1 MNTKEQTYKVKPDFK
16 AAKKDWLN
24 IDYETLT
31 KGGTFCE
38 VFEGEDLVKFYFD
51 FDFKNLKT
59 EEEFNNKK
67 KLIIENYYNDL
78 LDIIIDYFEGSYIG
92 DINNIDLAISDSS
105 YWISNKDNKVSYH
118 FVLNGL
124 ACKFRQMKNI
134 LLDIDDDIFKKFN
147 LDESVYKPSGKSQGM
162 RAINSSKSKA
172 STKLK
177 AVNYQNDLKKHIIQ
191 DIYDGQS
198 DINIFVIDDDKIN
211 AEELNTE
218 IYQNQNPDK
227 VVYNLDEFEK
237 QLLKLIDYN
246 SYFSWFRVAAV
257 LKSIGCPPYTFHKWA
272 RQSTKYKKLENEKLW
287 NDLKCNKCK
296 IGTLYYLA
304 NHKQYGNPEEYKNI
318 TEKFKHNFGPK
329 KDKELYKYSVPQ
341 NQINNLLDNMDK
353 DAKYDLNDIESV
365 INASNYELKEEI
377 KNYYKYKP
385 TLENVIKPDI
395 IINQNK
401 LDVLNE
407 DGTIKENF
415 INKYDTENYKLI
427 VIKSDTGTG
436 KTTSVNN
443 YFELLENTNDKLI
456 SITSRVSLAEAHY
469 KLLQDKNKRVRI
481 YNKDKLCNF
490 DNIIIQLDSIVSKLY
505 KIDYKKYIVYL
516 DEFSSILEY
525 LHRSSTLDKSRLP
538 VYKRFINILR
548 SCKKV
553 IMVDADIDD
562 ICLEWLTAGISD
574 NRLYIKNEFQN
585 NKDVESEEIT
595 QYDDI
600 IELMKKDLLADGFCC
615 ACDSKNVAQDV
626 YNLIIKEFPDKKDDI
641 LLITDEYKGF
651 IDMDAVK
658 CVIYSPK
665 VIYGIDSTIKR
676 NVYAIYKEH
685 TISPRAM
692 YQQISRTRKIKKL
705 FLYFHKKTFNYSFY
719 NNLSDIEREINEIE
733 RYTSEMSFFEDEDE
747 GLKNLF
753 KNTYKKYLYNEDAF
767 KTNKFCHCINILKE
781 KGVKCDDLIKV
792 NNKKVFLDYQKA
804 HQQLKRENFDTNNYY
819 VQEQNKKYLKMTDDE
834 ILKYKDYYLTPQ
846 LLDGHFLYCKYF
858 IKNKNDFISG
868 LYKIKDF
875 NINKA
880 SNSKVKLYFLNKIQ
894 TLFKLDRKEFYINT
908 SANYELPYAE
918 LKELDKE
925 YKIIFRSSCKASF
938 TSPEG
943 VNILIPRIFRSIF
956 GNECLTSSRK
966 TIKGKKITVYT
977 WNEEYYNT
985 NNEIYN
991 IRNDKYRERRQEE
1004 VDKKIN
1010 IFNWKDEEFNFMNDI
1025 KFIEDEDEDEINLL
1039 DVVIS

>member
-1 MNTKEQTYKVKPDFK
+1 MNTKDNLYRVKPHFK
-16 AAKKDWLN
+16 ASKKEWTYINLDEL
-24 IDYETLT
+24 I
-31 KGGTFCE
+31 KGGQYCE

-51 FDFKNLKT
+51 FDFKNLENKDIF
-59 EEEFNNKK
+59 EEKR
-67 KLIIENYYNDL
+67 KLIIEDYYNDL
-78 LDIIIDYFEGSYIG
+78 LELFINYFDDIYCG
-92 DINNIDLAISDSS
+92 DVEKLDIAISDSS
-105 YWISNKDNKVSYH
+105 YWNTEKDNKVSFH
-118 FVLNGL
+118 FVLIGL
-124 ACKFRQMKNI
+124 SCKFRQMKKL
-134 LLDIDDDIFKKFN
+134 LLDIDKDIFNKFN

-162 RAINSSKSKA
+162 RAINNSKSKD

-177 AVNYQNDLKKHIIQ
+177 PINYKDDLKKHIIQ
-191 DIYDGQS
+191 DIYDGNS
-198 DINIFVIDDDKIN
+198 DINLIYLEDDKIDEDKLI
-211 AEELNTE
+211 EELYENK
-218 IYQNQNPDK
+218 NPEK
-227 VVYNLDEFEK
+227 NIYNLDEFEK

-257 LKSIGCPPYTFHKWA
+257 LKSIGCPPYVFHKWA
-272 RQSTKYKKLENEKLW
+272 KQSTKYKKLENEKLW
-287 NDLKCNKCK
+287 NNIKSNQCK

-304 NHKQYGNPEEYKNI
+304 NHKQYGNPAEYKLIN
-318 TEKFKHNFGPK
+318 EKFKHNFGPK

-341 NQINNLLDNMDK
+341 HQINNLLDNMEK
-353 DAKYDLNDIESV
+353 DAKYDLSDIESI
-365 INASNYELKEEI
+365 INASNYDLKEEI

-385 TLENVIKPDI
+385 TIDNVIKPDI

-407 DGTIKENF
+407 DGTIRENF
-415 INKYDTENYKLI
+415 INKYDKENYKLI

-469 KLLQDKNKRVRI
+469 KLLQDKKKRVRI

-505 KIDYKKYIVYL
+505 KIDYSNYIVYL

-538 VYKRFINILR
+538 VYKRFIKILR

-585 NKDVESEEIT
+585 NKDVESQEIT

-600 IELMKKDLLADGFCC
+600 VELMKKDLLADGFCC

-626 YNLIIKEFPDKKDDI
+626 YNLIIKDYPDKKDDI

-665 VIYGIDSTIKR
+665 VIYGIDSTLNR

-719 NNLSDIEREINEIE
+719 NSLSDIEREINEIE

-747 GLKNLF
+747 SLKNLF

-804 HQQLKRENFDTNNYY
+804 HQQLKRDNFDINNYY
-819 VQEQNKKYLKMTDDE
+819 VKEQNKKYLKMTDDE
-834 ILKYKDYYLTPQ
+834 ILRYQDYYLTPQ

-875 NINKA
+875 NLNKA

-908 SANYELPYAE
+908 SANYELPYSE
-918 LKELDKE
+918 LKELDRE

-943 VNILIPRIFRSIF
+943 INILIPRIFRSIF
-956 GNECLTSSRK
+956 GNECLSGSRK
-966 TIKGKKITVYT
+966 TINGKKITVYN

-991 IRNDKYRERRQEE
+991 IRNDKYKERRQEE

-1010 IFNWKDEEFNFMNDI
+1010 IFNWKDTDLFLDCD
-1025 KFIEDEDEDEINLL
+1025 DEDEDDEYNLL

>member
-1 MNTKEQTYKVKPDFK
+1 MNTKDNLYRVKPHFK
-16 AAKKDWLN
+16 AAKKEWTYINLDQ
-24 IDYETLT
+24 IT
-31 KGGTFCE
+31 KGGQYCE

-51 FDFKNLKT
+51 FDLKNLENKDIF
-59 EEEFNNKK
+59 EEKR
-67 KLIIENYYNDL
+67 KLIIEDYYNELLELFINYFEDIYCGDVEN
-78 LDIIIDYFEGSYIG
+78 LDI
-92 DINNIDLAISDSS
+92 AISESS
-105 YWISNKDNKVSYH
+105 FWNTEKDNKVSFH
-118 FVLNGL
+118 FVLIGVS
-124 ACKFRQMKNI
+124 CKFRQMKKLLLNI
-134 LLDIDDDIFKKFN
+134 DKDIFNKFN
-147 LDESVYKPSGKSQGM
+147 LDESVYKQSGKSQGM
-162 RAINSSKSKA
+162 RAINNSKNKD

-177 AVNYQNDLKKHIIQ
+177 PINYKDDLKKHIIQ
-191 DIYDGQS
+191 DIYDGNS
-198 DINIFVIDDDKIN
+198 DINLIYIEDDTINEDKLK
-211 AEELNTE
+211 EELYENK
-218 IYQNQNPDK
+218 NPDK
-227 VVYNLDEFEK
+227 VIYNLDEFEK

-272 RQSTKYKKLENEKLW
+272 KQSTKYKKLENEKLW
-287 NDLKCNKCK
+287 NNIKSNQCK

-304 NHKQYGNPEEYKNI
+304 NHKQYGNPQEYKNI

-341 NQINNLLDNMDK
+341 NQLNNLLDHIDK
-353 DAKYDLNDIESV
+353 NKKYDLNDIESV

-395 IINQNK
+395 IINENK

-415 INKYDTENYKLI
+415 INKYDKENYKLI

-481 YNKDKLCNF
+481 YNKDKLCNY

-505 KIDYKKYIVYL
+505 KIDYTNYIVYL

-525 LHRSSTLDKSRLP
+525 LHRSTTLDKSRLP
-538 VYKRFINILR
+538 IYKRFINILR

-562 ICLEWLTAGISD
+562 ICLEWLTAGISE

-585 NKDVESEEIT
+585 NKDVESQEIT

-615 ACDSKNVAQDV
+615 ACDSKGVAQDV
-626 YNLIIKEFPDKKDDI
+626 YNLIIKDYPDKKDDI

-651 IDMDAVK
+651 IDMDSVK

-747 GLKNLF
+747 QLKNLF

-804 HQQLKRENFDTNNYY
+804 HRELKRENFDINNYY
-819 VQEQNKKYLKMTDDE
+819 VQEQNKKYLKMTNEE
-834 ILKYKDYYLTPQ
+834 ILEYKDYYLIPQ

-858 IKNKNDFISG
+858 IKNKKDFISG

-875 NINKA
+875 NINKS

-908 SANYELPYAE
+908 SANYELPYYE

-956 GNECLTSSRK
+956 GNECLNSSRK
-966 TIKGKKITVYT
+966 TINGKKITIYD
-977 WNEEYYNT
+977 WNEDYYNT
-985 NNEIYN
+985 NKNMYN
-991 IRNDKYRERRQEE
+991 IRNNLYYERREE
-1004 VDKKIN
+1004 ERTKKIN
-1010 IFNWKDEEFNFMNDI
+1010 IFNWVENENPKFTNHI
-1025 KFIEDEDEDEINLL
+1025 KDEDEFNLL